1 MAIVGSLSPS
11 RASDF
16 KTCPLLYRF
25 RSIDRLPETPTRD
38 ATRGTVVHA
47 VLEHLYDL
55 PAAERTLDRAL
66 ATVTPQWQALLAE
79 RPELAQLFPDGPV
92 DDQPA
97 LDGPFA
103 GCRAGAV
110 AEPADSGL
118 ADSEPADQPIAEPP
132 ADQPIAEPPADSDL
146 GRWLASARQ
155 LVANYFELEDPRF
168 LEPAAREELVEV
180 VLDGLRLR
188 GYIDRLDVSPAGDI
202 RIVDYK
208 TGSIP
213 REAFEA
219 KALFQM
225 KFYALVL
232 WRTRGVVPRQL
243 RLMYLSDIDTLSYQP
258 DEQEL
263 ARFEKTLQAIWK
275 AIATAS
281 LTGDFRAS
289 PSRLCGWCSHQQLCP
304 ARAAPRRRSRPM
316 RWPERPNRA
325 PNARRR
331 QLGRTRP
338 AQSGGGSGALDR
350 LAVMSRDVVPV
361 GLTSACR

>member
-1 MAIVGSLSPS
+1 MSQLAHSIPVEPAVRPPDAEPDEAPLPVAIIGSLSPS

-55 PAAERTLDRAL
+55 PAADRTLDRAM
-66 ATVTPQWQALLAE
+66 ASVTPQWQALLAE
-79 RPELAQLFPDGPV
+79 RPELAQLFPDSQL
-92 DDQPA
+92 DPA
-97 LDGPFA
+97 
-103 GCRAGAV
+103 
-110 AEPADSGL
+110 
-118 ADSEPADQPIAEPP
+118 ADQPDPTGPAA
-132 ADQPIAEPPADSDL
+132 ADQPSGEQPVEPPADSEL
-146 GRWLASARQ
+146 GQWLASARQ
-155 LVANYFELEDPRF
+155 LVANYFALEDPQR
-168 LEPAAREELVEV
+168 LEPAAREQLVEV

-188 GYIDRLDVSPAGDI
+188 GYIDRLDVSPAGDL

-289 PSRLCGWCSHQQLCP
+289 PSRLCGWCSHQRLCP
-304 ARAAPRRRSRPM
+304 AQGGTPPPFPADALTAATESTAERDAVLASRLNAGSAEVDQPSRAVAPV
-316 RWPERPNRA
+316 
-325 PNARRR
+325 
-331 QLGRTRP
+331 L
-338 AQSGGGSGALDR
+338 
-350 LAVMSRDVVPV
+350 
-361 GLTSACR
+361 